1 MSVELTLLR
10 GERNNLLKDSDWT
23 VLPDS
28 PLSDSKKDEWK
39 TYRQALRD
47 ITKTAKPKLGEN
59 SPFLDPSSVTFPTKP
74 S

>member
-1 MSVELTLLR
+1 MSIEMDELR
-10 GERNNLLKDSDWT
+10 RIRNKKLAECDWT
-23 VLPDS
+23 QGNDCQL
-28 PLSDSKKDEWK
+28 LDSKKTEWK